1 MSEQKRAPRKT
12 YTTPIGVVGAYPYLQ
27 RPDKGNEQ
35 FPKPR
40 GEWSCKLAI
49 PEAKAAKLI
58 ALLTAASEANF
69 KRYEEVEFPKLVADA
84 KAKGKKPPKKVSEYN
99 EFFYDDGEGNCV
111 FTFKGHASYECK
123 KEQCMKDIVLRVYD
137 SKGARIMDVP
147 RINKESEGRVDFSI
161 IQYVSAV
168 AGVGIKLQLN
178 KFQLFKLVEFSGG
191 GNDTFGSELDEE
203 YEGGFEA
210 DQMAGGGASNELDE
224 DYSERTPPAASAD
237 DYPDF

>member
-1 MSEQKRAPRKT
+1 MTDAKRPAKKT

-27 RPDKGNEQ
+27 KPDKGNEN

-58 ALLTAASEANF
+58 ALLTAASESNF
-69 KRYEEVEFPKLVADA
+69 KKYNEVDYPKQVAEA
-84 KAKGKKPPKKVSEYN
+84 KAKGKKPPKKFTEVN
-99 EFFYDDGEGNCV
+99 DFFYDDGEGNCV
-111 FTFKGHASYECK
+111 FTFKGHASWEDK
-123 KEQCMKDIVLRVYD
+123 KSGETKEITLRVYD

-161 IQYVSAV
+161 IQYNSAV

-178 KFQLFKLVEFSGG
+178 KFQLFKLVEFSGA

-210 DQMAGGGASNELDE
+210 DQMASGGASNELDE
-224 DYSERTPPAASAD
+224 DHSESNPPAGGED

>member
-12 YTTPIGVVGAYPYLQ
+12 YTTPIGVVGPYPYLQ
-27 RPDKGNEQ
+27 KPDKGNEN

-49 PEAKAAKLI
+49 PEGKAQKLI
-58 ALLTAASEANF
+58 DLLTAASEANF
-69 KRYEEVEFPKLVADA
+69 KKYLEVEYPKMVKEAQ
-84 KAKGKKPPKKVSEYN
+84 AKGKKPPKKFTEYN
-99 EFFYDDGEGNCV
+99 DFFYEDGQGNVV
-111 FTFKGHASYECK
+111 FTFKGHASYEDK
-123 KEQCMKDIVLRVYD
+123 KEGCMKDIILRVYD

-147 RINKESEGRVDFSI
+147 RINKDSEGRVDFSI

-168 AGVGIKLQLN
+168 AGVGVKLQLN
-178 KFQLFKLVEFSGG
+178 KFQLFKLVEYTAG
-191 GNDTFGSELDEE
+191 GNDTFGSDLDEE

-210 DQMAGGGASNELDE
+210 DQMPSGGMDE
-224 DYSERTPPAASAD
+224 GGYDEGNPPAGSAE